1 MNRPQP
7 SEYAPFYKT
16 YIDTVN
22 DQVIA
27 ELEHQANSLPS
38 FLKGLSAD
46 KASFAYAEGKWTV
59 KELVGHV
66 IDTERIMAYRLLR
79 IARADQTPLPG
90 FEEND
95 YVANAHF
102 ADRTIEG
109 LAEEFAMLRKANMYL
124 IRSFTEDE
132 IGRMGISN
140 GNTVSVRALIY
151 ILAGHVNHH
160 RMIIEERYLRAVPG

>member
-1 MNRPQP
+1 MNQP
-7 SEYAPFYKT
+7 KLNEYPPFYKT
-16 YIDTVN
+16 YIDTVS
-22 DQVIA
+22 DQVVA
-27 ELEHQANSLPS
+27 EMEHQANSFPS
-38 FLKGLSAD
+38 FLKGLTAD
-46 KASFAYAEGKWTV
+46 KASHAYAEGKWTI

-102 ADRTIEG
+102 ANRTIEN
-109 LAEEFAMLRKANMYL
+109 LAEEFAALRKANMYL
-124 IRSFTEDE
+124 IRSLTEDE
-132 IGRMGISN
+132 IGHMGTSN
-140 GNTVSVRALIY
+140 GSAISARALIY

-160 RMIIEERYLRAVPG
+160 RMIIEERYL

>member
-7 SEYAPFYKT
+7 SEYAPFSKI
-16 YIDTVN
+16 YIDTVS
-22 DQVIA
+22 DQIVA
-27 ELEHQANSLPS
+27 ELEHQANSFPS
-38 FLKGLSAD
+38 FLKGLTAD
-46 KASFAYAEGKWTV
+46 KASFAYAEGKWTI

-90 FEEND
+90 FEEKD

-102 ADRTIEG
+102 ADRTIES
-109 LAEEFAMLRKANMYL
+109 LAGEFAVLRQANMYL
-124 IRSFTEDE
+124 IRSLTEDE
-132 IGRMGISN
+132 IARFGTSN
-140 GNTVSVRALIY
+140 GSPVSARALIY

-160 RMIIEERYLRAVPG
+160 RTIIEERYL